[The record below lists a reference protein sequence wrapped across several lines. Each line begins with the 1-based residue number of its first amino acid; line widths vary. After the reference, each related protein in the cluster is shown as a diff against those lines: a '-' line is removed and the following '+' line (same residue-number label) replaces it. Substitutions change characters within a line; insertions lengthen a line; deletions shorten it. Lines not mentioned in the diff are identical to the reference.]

1 MDRINKKKIVHV
13 LKSSIYSG
21 AENVVLTI
29 INNIQD
35 EFNFVYIATEG
46 PIREK
51 LEQEHVPFR
60 LLSEFKYE
68 NLKKVLEEEKPDII
82 HAHDFS
88 ATVMCALCGKYRI
101 ISHLHYDPPWARR
114 WNFKTA
120 AYVCMGRRIARILAV
135 SGGAYHN
142 LIFSDMFQAKMSII
156 GNPIDKE
163 RILYMGGKEQL
174 PIYDLL
180 FVGRL
185 VEQKAPQ
192 MFIEIVGK
200 LKQSGRSIKCAM
212 VGTGDLEKMCRELI
226 EQNGLQ
232 SSIELLGFQEN
243 PYLYMRM
250 SKLLCMTSRWEGYGL
265 VAAEANILGIP
276 VLSTKTGGVTELFGE
291 KAEELCN
298 GSDDFFEKI
307 QKLLSDSELYQI
319 WKMRALKRAKEFTS
333 PKEYSEKLSLIYKK
347 EMMNQ

>member
-1 MDRINKKKIVHV
+1 MNRINKKKIAHV

-29 INNIQD
+29 IKSIQG
-35 EFNFVYIATEG
+35 EFDFVYIATEG

-51 LEQEHVPFR
+51 LEQEQVPFC

-68 NLKKVLEEEKPDII
+68 KLKKVLEQEKPDII

-88 ATVMCALCGKYRI
+88 ATVMCALCGKYRV
-101 ISHLHYDPPWARR
+101 ISHLHYDPPWARK
-114 WNFKTA
+114 WNLRTA
-120 AYVCMGRRIARILAV
+120 AYVCMERRIARILAV
-135 SGGAYHN
+135 SGEAYHN
-142 LIFSDMFQAKMSII
+142 LIFSDMFQAKMSIV
-156 GNPIDKE
+156 GNPIDKK
-163 RILYMGGKEQL
+163 RILDMGGKEQV

-192 MFIEIVGK
+192 IFIEIVGK

-212 VGTGDLEKMCRELI
+212 VGTGDLEKVCQELI
-226 EQNGLQ
+226 KQKGLQ
-232 SSIELLGFQEN
+232 SNIELLGFQEN

-250 SKLLCMTSRWEGYGL
+250 SKLLCMTSGWEGYGL

-276 VLSTKTGGVTELFGE
+276 VLSTKTGGVTELFGA

-298 GSDDFFEKI
+298 SPDDFLEKI
-307 QKLLSDSELYQI
+307 QKLLSDSDLYQI
-319 WKMRALKRAKEFTS
+319 WKMRALKRAEGFTT
-333 PKEYSEKLSLIYKK
+333 PKEYAEKLSLIYKK
-347 EMMNQ
+347 EMMS

>member
-1 MDRINKKKIVHV
+1 MNRINKKKIAHV

-29 INNIQD
+29 IKSIQG
-35 EFNFVYIATEG
+35 EFDFVYIATEG

-51 LEQEHVPFR
+51 LEQEQVPFC

-68 NLKKVLEEEKPDII
+68 KLKKVLEQEKPDII

-88 ATVMCALCGKYRI
+88 ATVMCALCGKYRV
-101 ISHLHYDPPWARR
+101 ISHLHYDPPWARK
-114 WNFKTA
+114 WNLRTA
-120 AYVCMGRRIARILAV
+120 AYVCMERRIARILAV
-135 SGGAYHN
+135 SGEAYHN
-142 LIFSDMFQAKMSII
+142 LIFSDMFQAKMSIV
-156 GNPIDKE
+156 GNPIDKK
-163 RILYMGGKEQL
+163 RILDMGGKEQV

-192 MFIEIVGK
+192 IFIEIVGK

-212 VGTGDLEKMCRELI
+212 VGTGDLEKVCQELI
-226 EQNGLQ
+226 KQKGLQ
-232 SSIELLGFQEN
+232 SNIELLGFQEN

-250 SKLLCMTSRWEGYGL
+250 SKLLCMTSGWEGYGL
-265 VAAEANILGIP
+265 VAAEANIP
-276 VLSTKTGGVTELFGE
+276 VLSTKTGGVTELFGA

-298 GSDDFFEKI
+298 SPDDFLEKI
-307 QKLLSDSELYQI
+307 QKLLSDSDLYQI
-319 WKMRALKRAKEFTS
+319 WKMRALKRAEGFTT
-333 PKEYSEKLSLIYKK
+333 PKEYAEKLSLIYKK
-347 EMMNQ
+347 EMMS